1 MDSDLVRNLLGI
13 QQYLIEEQSGLEF
26 IPISSKDSLNSIYIY
41 IDIYSQPYQK
51 ISVNGL
57 KNKFFLNAFASTK
70 IVHACMP
77 KKKTYLGLM
86 DSLVIFS
93 RE

>member
-1 MDSDLVRNLLGI
+1 MDSDPVRNLLGI
-13 QQYLIEEQSGLEF
+13 QQHLIEEQSGLEF
-26 IPISSKDSLNSIYIY
+26 IPISSKDSLNCIYIY
-41 IDIYSQPYQK
+41 IFSALSK

-57 KNKFFLNAFASTK
+57 KNKLFLNAFAPTK

-77 KKKTYLGLM
+77 KKKTYVGIM